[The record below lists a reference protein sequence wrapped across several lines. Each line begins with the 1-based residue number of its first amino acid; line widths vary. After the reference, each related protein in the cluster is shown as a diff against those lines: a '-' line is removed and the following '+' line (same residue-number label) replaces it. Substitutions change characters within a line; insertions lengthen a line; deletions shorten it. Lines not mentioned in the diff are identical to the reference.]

1 MLKRKRKNVNTLYK
15 SGTPGADR
23 AVSRYTAFT
32 AYSSGIKGLF
42 SFLNSSGIQYFNGTI
57 HVIQ

>member
-42 SFLNSSGIQYFNGTI
+42 PLFDSSCIQYIKGS
-57 HVIQ
+57 VRLG